1 MHTKHDYIQTAE
13 VKGNEAGTEGN
24 ALVKCRSMGEP
35 KELIGVFS
43 PPND

>member
-13 VKGNEAGTEGN
+13 VKGNKAGTRGN
-24 ALVKCRSMGEP
+24 ALVKSGSIGEC